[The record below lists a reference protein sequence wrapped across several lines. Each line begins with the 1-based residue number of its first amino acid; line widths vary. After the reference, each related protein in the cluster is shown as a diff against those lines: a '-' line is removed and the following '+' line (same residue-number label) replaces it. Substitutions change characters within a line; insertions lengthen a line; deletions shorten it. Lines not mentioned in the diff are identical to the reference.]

1 MDISQFTIQLI
12 FIFTPGFISIIISD
26 RLTTHRERKP
36 YEFLVYAFIA
46 GCASHIVYF
55 IVYTVL
61 QRLGCQAALPYDSW
75 LDDVLTRQ
83 NKVQGVVLL
92 INSIIGGLIGLFVA
106 YGSNHSLLH
115 RFSRC
120 LNITKKFSDLDV
132 WGYLMNSGATMWVV
146 IRRPEQN
153 IMYQGYIAAFSDE
166 EDQRELLLSDV
177 TIYDNDSGDQIYT
190 VATCYLSFKK
200 DEVSIEIYEVKN
212 EKQL

>member
-1 MDISQFTIQLI
+1 
-12 FIFTPGFISIIISD
+12 
-26 RLTTHRERKP
+26 
-36 YEFLVYAFIA
+36 
-46 GCASHIVYF
+46 
-55 IVYTVL
+55 
-61 QRLGCQAALPYDSW
+61 
-75 LDDVLTRQ
+75 
-83 NKVQGVVLL
+83 
-92 INSIIGGLIGLFVA
+92 
-106 YGSNHSLLH
+106 
-115 RFSRC
+115 
-120 LNITKKFSDLDV
+120 
-132 WGYLMNSGATMWVV
+132 MNSGATMWVV